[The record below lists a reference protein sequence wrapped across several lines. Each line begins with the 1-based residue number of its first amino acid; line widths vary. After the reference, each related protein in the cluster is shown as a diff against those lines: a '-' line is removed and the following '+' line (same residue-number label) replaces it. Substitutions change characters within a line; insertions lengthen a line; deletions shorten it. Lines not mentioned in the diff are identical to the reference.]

1 MHNMH
6 KVITYNLLINTISNI
21 FLEVKQR
28 EPVRVLGITLASLSP
43 QSMDPQ
49 QQQQPQ
55 QPEPLHPAAISNKSI
70 Q

>member
-1 MHNMH
+1 MH
-6 KVITYNLLINTISNI
+6 KVINDNLVDNTISKI
-21 FLEVKQR
+21 FLEVKNNANQFAFWA
-28 EPVRVLGITLASLSP
+28 LLACP
-43 QSMDPQ
+43 QSMDP